1 MQNLYSNISDN
12 MTTWQKELCD
22 MMVSY
27 KINFSDARKYGLVF
41 LDKTILITGDIFE
54 NLKEYY
60 RDDTNRTTSIIIYG
74 ILIAVVNL
82 YLIYNSLW
90 LLHNTNKTNKVS
102 IYLDKIS
109 NECDKDK
116 DNSSAK
122 DVRNVENVKY
132 LRLKVLFLKNKLSE
146 ITDVID
152 NTEHRACKKLAMIK
166 SEILKRFSVK
176 KTLEIK
182 DKDN

>member
-60 RDDTNRTTSIIIYG
+60 SDDTNRTNSIIIYG

-82 YLIYNSLW
+82 YLIFNDFIRLCCFDHVMDSGFFFLYYNR
-90 LLHNTNKTNKVS
+90 VF
-102 IYLDKIS
+102 DRRVKIS
-109 NECDKDK
+109 LI
-116 DNSSAK
+116 
-122 DVRNVENVKY
+122 RQVKIH
-132 LRLKVLFLKNKLSE
+132 L
-146 ITDVID
+146 
-152 NTEHRACKKLAMIK
+152 LAG
-166 SEILKRFSVK
+166 
-176 KTLEIK
+176 
-182 DKDN
+182 DQCH